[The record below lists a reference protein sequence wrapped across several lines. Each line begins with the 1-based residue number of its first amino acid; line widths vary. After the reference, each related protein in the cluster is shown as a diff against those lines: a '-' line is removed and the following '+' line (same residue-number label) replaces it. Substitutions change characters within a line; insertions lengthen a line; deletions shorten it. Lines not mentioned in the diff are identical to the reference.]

1 MADTTFTPATVV
13 ATPVTPAAAAEPSLD
28 QLLEGLAEPKAAPA
42 ATPAAAA
49 TAVPAVV
56 PSTAAGAVSPPLGEE
71 SPLTALDAIKEDT
84 IPEPPKATLTPEQE
98 QIFRAIPD
106 AATAQRVVG
115 LADSYTNFTGA
126 FERGDFPAVEQM
138 FQAWKPEVYSA
149 FLDHIYNQ
157 KVASGEWVDRW
168 IQEKEVPNPVRSLLT
183 PLQKQVAE
191 LQAELKTRK
200 TGEQSAQQYN
210 QQMKVT
216 ADYIA
221 HVNSLFDQIKF
232 SATDRKWVTA
242 DLNNRVMA
250 DARVKAALNAGNM
263 PAVNGLFKQAVRD
276 YVQRDQQ
283 VAAGQA
289 ATLAAQE
296 VKKVPLQTTPV
307 TDQALP
313 DDIKQVPKGQE
324 ENWMDQALGKLGSL
338 VKGRR

>member
-1 MADTTFTPATVV
+1 MADTTLTPATVV
-13 ATPVTPAAAAEPSLD
+13 ATP
-28 QLLEGLAEPKAAPA
+28 AAPA
-42 ATPAAAA
+42 AAPEPTLEQQLEALSETPVAPGATPAPAA
-49 TAVPAVV
+49 TAAPSV
-56 PSTAAGAVSPPLGEE
+56 PSTEGAVSPPLGEE

-138 FQAWKPEVYSA
+138 FQSWKPEVYSA

-168 IQEKEVPNPVRSLLT
+168 IQEKEVPNPVRSLLS
-183 PLQKQVAE
+183 PLQRE
-191 LQAELKTRK
+191 IAELKADRDNRK
-200 TGEQSAQQYN
+200 KTETSAQQYN
-210 QQMKVT
+210 QQMKVA
-216 ADYIA
+216 ADYTA
-221 HVNSLFDQIKF
+221 HVSGLFDQIKF
-232 SATDRKWVTA
+232 SAADRKWVTA

-263 PAVNGLFKQAVRD
+263 PAVNGLFKAAVRD

-296 VKKVPLQTTPV
+296 VKKAPLQTTPV